1 MKKMPTWIAAVA
13 LSAAVSAAVPAL
25 GQSQTPGTITG
36 AQRAQ
41 QNDDNNK
48 GTKEERQ
55 AAKRQQEQEQQ
66 ANRQERREQKRERE
80 QLNNMPEK
88 ARKVLRAETQNA
100 QDVDYF
106 RVKGENQDRNIF
118 GATFTNAEGKNM
130 DLRVDRQGNVI
141 SRTDL
146 TAQAAATAAAQQPAP
161 AQPAPTPAPAPAPA
175 PGTAQAPTTPA
186 PAPTAPTASADQ
198 EAPKS
203 GDPVYRRLQATE
215 LPQNIRTVLDR
226 EAQNATDVKYYRTKY
241 RGKMAYEVKFTDAA
255 GTEKGVYVNDAGEV
269 VNRRTDEPREGE
281 ATPAGARESADANAS
296 GAQRQAAGRVEMDAV
311 PKQAQTQLR
320 RLTEGGKDVKLYRT
334 RYGKQDAFQAK
345 FTSRDGKDMSVYV
358 DENGKILSQKE
369 EGK

>member
-1 MKKMPTWIAAVA
+1 MNKMPTWIAAVA
-13 LSAAVSAAVPAL
+13 LSAAVSAAVPAF
-25 GQSQTPGTITG
+25 GQAQGPSTVTG

-41 QNDDNNK
+41 QNDDNKK

-55 AAKRQQEQEQQ
+55 AAKRQQEQQQQ
-66 ANRQERREQKRERE
+66 ANRQDRKEQKRERE

-100 QDVDYF
+100 QNVDYF
-106 RVKGENQDRNIF
+106 RVKDEAQDRNIF
-118 GATFTNAEGKNM
+118 GATFTNADGKNM

-175 PGTAQAPTTPA
+175 PAPGTAQAPTTPA
-186 PAPTAPTASADQ
+186 PAPTAPTASAEQ

-226 EAQNATDVKYYRTKY
+226 EAQNASDVKYYRTKY
-241 RGKMAYEVKFTDAA
+241 RGKMAYEVKFTDAG

-269 VNRRTDEPREGE
+269 VNRVTDAPREGE
-281 ATPAGARESADANAS
+281 ATQAGATES
-296 GAQRQAAGRVEMDAV
+296 GAKPQAAGRIEMDAA

-320 RLTEGGKDVKLYRT
+320 RLTEGGKNVKLYRT
-334 RYGKQDAFQAK
+334 RYGKQDAYQAK

-358 DENGKILSQKE
+358 DENGKVLSQKE